1 MYTWSRVLAAIS
13 KKCDPKVLVA
23 EQVVWLDAA
32 CYRPHT
38 LIWWRRLWIWLRHSS
53 IGIATHWHTW
63 ALLHTFRIFF
73 LSTPGCIHS
82 HFVIPSVLSE
92 AKMSFKTLPFPTKSY
107 WLSNSL
113 SSLCWSL
120 SKVQIWGLRV
130 STGVQKINHRR
141 CGLEVDVHPC
151 VSFHIFDIFVLS
163 DNGAIQ
169 WILLH
174 SVPQIGWTGNE
185 NSKCGEFKGDK
196 LGRLCMLSISASSAS
211 VTTSLPASKS
221 ASALP
226 NVPMSTTNA
235 GSDIQKWKPKLLKL
249 DAAHTW
255 SLSYLPTAVFASC
268 SISLLSPPHPPAWLA
283 ALVKM
288 AFLCVY

>member
-120 SKVQIWGLRV
+120 SKVQIWWLGV

-141 CGLEVDVHPC
+141 CGLEVDVVDPC
-151 VSFHIFDIFVLS
+151 VSLHIFDIFVLRRCKVTMLQSNEFFSMLSLKS
-163 DNGAIQ
+163 DGRAMKIQ
-169 WILLH
+169 
-174 SVPQIGWTGNE
+174 NAA
-185 NSKCGEFKGDK
+185 NSKAINWGGCVCWASP
-196 LGRLCMLSISASSAS
+196 RLPQVSQHRCQPRNLLPLSPTFPCPPPMWGVI
-211 VTTSLPASKS
+211 SKS
-221 ASALP
+221 ENP
-226 NVPMSTTNA
+226 NC
-235 GSDIQKWKPKLLKL
+235 
-249 DAAHTW
+249 W
-255 SLSYLPTAVFASC
+255 S
-268 SISLLSPPHPPAWLA
+268 
-283 ALVKM
+283 
-288 AFLCVY
+288 

>member
-1 MYTWSRVLAAIS
+1 MHCIGRTKQLCCSVYDEYSKRALGVSTVLSVLAQYKHLGMYTWSRVLAAIS

-23 EQVVWLDAA
+23 RQVVWLDAA

-113 SSLCWSL
+113 SALCWSL
-120 SKVQIWGLRV
+120 SKVQIWWLGV

-151 VSFHIFDIFVLS
+151 VSSF
-163 DNGAIQ
+163 
-169 WILLH
+169 
-174 SVPQIGWTGNE
+174 T
-185 NSKCGEFKGDK
+185 
-196 LGRLCMLSISASSAS
+196 SS
-211 VTTSLPASKS
+211 TSL
-221 ASALP
+221 
-226 NVPMSTTNA
+226 
-235 GSDIQKWKPKLLKL
+235 
-249 DAAHTW
+249 
-255 SLSYLPTAVFASC
+255 F
-268 SISLLSPPHPPAWLA
+268 
-283 ALVKM
+283 
-288 AFLCVY
+288 